1 MPRSALV
8 SPTDVLTLPRVRCPT
23 CGAHVASHRMTVDY
37 ERSAINFAGH
47 SVQLRRG
54 SLSILLALVKAY
66 PRAMTQDKLMAAVW
80 GALAKKRSVQ
90 TLRVQVMHLRNAL
103 APLSILINSFPDRN
117 VTRYRLVLPDADT
130 VRALVAKSRAVEKS
144 FKQPAE
150 PARPRGR
157 PKTKAKSI
165 ADTVREGEERSRA
178 EVAADNLYQ
187 AEQEFIDAIKE
198 DDNPKGWGS

>member
-1 MPRSALV
+1 
-8 SPTDVLTLPRVRCPT
+8 
-23 CGAHVASHRMTVDY
+23 MTVDY